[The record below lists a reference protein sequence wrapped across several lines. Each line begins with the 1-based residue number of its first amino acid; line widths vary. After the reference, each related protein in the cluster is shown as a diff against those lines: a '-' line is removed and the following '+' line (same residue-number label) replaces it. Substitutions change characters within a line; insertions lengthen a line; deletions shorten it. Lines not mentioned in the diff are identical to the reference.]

1 MSENLFAS
9 ILTEGAM
16 SAGTYLLLLGTALVL
31 GALIAFLYT
40 LRSEGTKSFVVT
52 LALLPAMVCT
62 VVLMVSGSLGA
73 SLAVAGTFSLVR
85 FRSAPGSAREI
96 AAVFLSMATG
106 LACGM
111 GCPVLAAVFAAAVSL
126 MFLLYSASS
135 FGEKRGG
142 DLRKTLQITVPE
154 DLEYAGV
161 FDDLFAEYTAQSR
174 LTRVKTTNLGSL
186 NRLTYDV
193 TLRRPGTEKALIDAL
208 RCRNGNLEISLSECS
223 AEGGEL

>member
-1 MSENLFAS
+1 MAETLFAS
-9 ILTEGAM
+9 VLSDGALTVGN
-16 SAGTYLLLLGTALVL
+16 YLLLMGTALLL

-40 LRSEGTKSFVVT
+40 VRADYTKSFVVT
-52 LALLPAMVCT
+52 LALLPVMVCT

-111 GCPVLAAVFAAAVSL
+111 GYPGLAAVFAVTVSL
-126 MFLLYSASS
+126 VYLLYNVSS

-161 FDDLFAEYTAQSR
+161 FDDLFAEYTTQAR

-186 NRLTYDV
+186 NRLTYSV
-193 TLRRPGTEKALIDAL
+193 TLRREGCEKALIDAL
-208 RCRNGNLEISLSECS
+208 RCRNGNLEISLSERAS
-223 AEGGEL
+223 EGGEL